1 MKPIP
6 LLALLA
12 LTLPALG
19 IEDLKS
25 KPAKPA
31 AKASPEKAQL
41 KAKTDTKER
50 PAPEARARQASGA
63 KAKSESQPNGAGSSL
78 EALQKET
85 ALLNAKK
92 ENITAT
98 IELKKAELDQ
108 KLADQK
114 LELAKIQAEIEG
126 IKTRLELTELERKA
140 GSDLDLA
147 KLKKESE
154 RLLLEAAIA
163 KNESDI
169 QGYKTRQEENDI
181 RKQTSALALQM
192 ELQEKEE
199 QARAY
204 AVDKEPAYLKDPLVD
219 GKLIISDRR
228 IALNGVV
235 TSKTADEIT
244 DRISYFTNRDP
255 AAPIFIVI
263 DDCPGGSVMAGY
275 KILKAMPGSSAPVY
289 VVVKSFAAS
298 LAACLT
304 TCAERSF
311 AYPNAIIMHHQLA
324 VLSGGNLTQ
333 HRELVSELEQWWV
346 RLATPIAEKMGIT
359 LDEFI
364 ERMYAES
371 STGDWNEFADDA
383 KKLGWVDTI
392 VEEIDESSLLRHPDS
407 IKPASTSTRT
417 ITTGGPG
424 LDSTQSHADII
435 LTNDDRGRPISILPR
450 LNPLD
455 AYWLYNPD
463 GYFQLR

>member
-1 MKPIP
+1 MKPLSI
-6 LLALLA
+6 LFLLA
-12 LTLPALG
+12 LTLPAFG
-19 IEDLKS
+19 IEEIK
-25 KPAKPA
+25 AKPA
-31 AKASPEKAQL
+31 PAEKAAATEKKESPAKTADRPKKEDPEAPRRAPIVEP
-41 KAKTDTKER
+41 KAKGTD
-50 PAPEARARQASGA
+50 P
-63 KAKSESQPNGAGSSL
+63 L
-78 EALQKET
+78 ETLEKET
-85 ALLNAKK
+85 ARLKAEK
-92 ENITAT
+92 EHITAE

-108 KLADQK
+108 KLAADK
-114 LELAKIQAEIEG
+114 LELAKIQAEIES

-140 GSDLDLA
+140 KADLEISE
-147 KLKKESE
+147 LKKQSD
-154 RLLLEAAIA
+154 RLILEAAIA
-163 KNESDI
+163 KNQSDI
-169 QGYKTRQEENDI
+169 EGYQTRQEENEV
-181 RKQTSALALQM
+181 RKKTSALALQM

-199 QARAY
+199 LARAY
-204 AVDKEPAYLKDPLVD
+204 AVNKEPSYLKDPLVN

-255 AAPIFIVI
+255 EAPIFIVI

-275 KILKAMPGSSAPVY
+275 KILKAMHGSSAPVY

-324 VLSGGNLTQ
+324 VMSGGNLTQ

-364 ERMYAES
+364 TRMYAES

-407 IKPASTSTRT
+407 IKPPTPPTRT
-417 ITTGGPG
+417 ITGSPG
-424 LDSTQSHADII
+424 LDGASTAQSHSDII
-435 LTNDDRGRPISILPR
+435 LSNDDRGRPISILPR